1 MLLAVSLT
9 LSISVKAQNNNSATN
24 RSEIS
29 TKSIGNEDNPH
40 NYSMPSVYKNK
51 LNAFIQDREDA
62 FFNLGVYKYTVDFA
76 NKEME
81 VDWEISKDNQWL
93 FVWHA
98 IYGVFVDE
106 DLYDIDDGDSK
117 RLEEFDKTYK
127 RIEDC

>member
-98 IYGVFVDE
+98 IYGDFVDE